1 MVSTSQEA
9 VTMTTST
16 SRLWLRSR
24 FTHSRP
30 EPSGRE
36 MSTTSNWGS
45 VARIMRSA
53 WARLS
58 ARPSRE

>member
-1 MVSTSQEA
+1 
-9 VTMTTST
+9 MTTKT